1 MRPKKYPYS
10 GVAKTKQKTKEDK
23 LELVAFPN
31 IAIRKDML
39 KHIFSVVKN
48 HDNTTIIYIRFFKL
62 FEGYKEQKFKVN
74 LSYEETMKILNL
86 EIKE

>member
-10 GVAKTKQKTKEDK
+10 GVAKTKKITKEDK
-23 LELVAFPN
+23 PELVVFPN
-31 IAIRKDML
+31 ISLRKDMI

-48 HDNTTIIYIRFFKL
+48 HNNTTIIYLRIYKIFG
-62 FEGYKEQKFKVN
+62 GYEEQKFKVN

-86 EIKE
+86 EVK